1 MFIKCYGLFWLRD
14 EVDWTPR
21 NRGGTFQLLGRQGK
35 NFGTVRVA
43 DFRQQTG
50 IYILYGYHG
59 ACYVG
64 LAKKNSMGWRL
75 KTHTSDHLADE
86 WDRFSW
92 FGFRKMLEG
101 KDENGFRK
109 MSDLPNSAPASP
121 TEDITDVEALLIRA
135 MGLMNVRQM
144 NFTYD
149 DPWEQIKLDE
159 IDYYLEKL

>member
-1 MFIKCYGLFWLRD
+1 
-14 EVDWTPR
+14 
-21 NRGGTFQLLGRQGK
+21 
-35 NFGTVRVA
+35 
-43 DFRQQTG
+43 
-50 IYILYGYHG
+50 
-59 ACYVG
+59 
-64 LAKKNSMGWRL
+64 MGWRL